1 MYLISLRYIKEVEVR
16 IGDNLIEEII
26 GEAIGLLIEIVVKV
40 IEGME
45 EVEVILGEEHFEE
58 EVIFEVDMII
68 IGWIEVGKTEDYGG
82 NLGQEKE
89 KEGVGCHLVLDQ
101 VPELV
106 PIKIGLG
113 VLNAENMTTLQMN
126 VVIGHLIVQIGI
138 VIVQDQYLYIWQ
150 IVIQD
155 QIWIIIQTYER

>member
-16 IGDNLIEEII
+16 IRDNLIEEII
-26 GEAIGLLIEIVVKV
+26 GEAIDLLIEIVVKV
-40 IEGME
+40 IEDME
-45 EVEVILGEEHFEE
+45 EVEVILREEHFEE
-58 EVIFEVDMII
+58 EVIFEVDTII

-89 KEGVGCHLVLDQ
+89 KGGVGPNLVLDQ

-106 PIKIGLG
+106 PIEIGLG
-113 VLNAENMTTLQMN
+113 VLNAEHMTTLQMN
-126 VVIGHLIVQIGI
+126 VLIRHLIVQIGI
-138 VIVQDQYLYIWQ
+138 VIVQDQCLYIWQ

-155 QIWIIIQTYER
+155 RIWIII